1 MDSTNTN
8 TEQRNADLLAQT
20 LNGMA
25 VKIKGESSN
34 SGKFIYNKGTAVSYE
49 SVKNDIDALHD
60 ELTMLGFKVNIY
72 ENIDA
77 IDVSK
82 EKKFFIK
89 ISDRDDSYF
98 TIDLGDYRDVV
109 LDYTTSEVD
118 YIVDYLNK
126 LRGYNAEEN
135 KNLALKITEYLSY
148 LFYFKDLQIKYYEGI
163 GWSSY
168 DGKRIFKY
176 NTIYSSSD
184 NLRSECHANFADD
197 LASGDFKEVMYD
209 DGKLQLTIET
219 NWAEHTMNLM
229 NQSVLASTIL
239 ASACTGLIRPL
250 LPFTKENNININIHG
265 EPGSGK
271 STICHYALSIFGRP
285 SVLEG
290 SFIDKPEAIE
300 LLRAKRPVIPYMLDD
315 RLLAFEGRNESRD
328 ILYNIFKEYEGKIK
342 ERAAGSGKELS
353 GQRTYAPII
362 SSSVGS
368 MFEKIK
374 EKDDVGQF
382 RRFMEFNIKKTRNG
396 KIQDKRT
403 EVFTS
408 SKNAEDYEFL
418 SDTFYGVGVHIIV
431 NYLFELL
438 TFKNK
443 YNKKHGYR
451 EESID
456 EIIERE
462 YNTYCSKISKKLKEK
477 ETEELKGL
485 TASTGRFALIL
496 TAYKI
501 LKDSLIDVV
510 NGDNLIYTSENEII
524 DFLLD
529 NLVEKME
536 SVRGKQKEK
545 KAEAEE
551 KKKKEEAEAEEEKKK
566 AEAKAKEMK
575 KNIVNVM
582 NFISQNSTYFA
593 KDKKSFDKTKHLGVK
608 MMVVKGKKVKI
619 LIPNCNNFYVVLLA
633 MLNGRTLSLEDYNEY
648 LELVSKNESKEN
660 IKDFLTNH
668 GIEEEEQDK
677 EEVDKYAKNLVE
689 IDNSDNIKITNS
701 IRGKL
706 LTFKNPSLEE
716 QELTKTEVDKQDKDL
731 AEIDNSEKIASE
743 TRGKSLTSKNQSLEE
758 EAK

>member
-20 LNGMA
+20 LNEMA
-25 VKIKGESSN
+25 DKIKGESSN

-49 SVKNDIDALHD
+49 SVKNDIAALYNG
-60 ELTMLGFKVNIY
+60 LNKIGFKVNIY

-135 KNLALKITEYLSY
+135 KFLALKITEYLSY

-163 GWSSY
+163 GWSLY
-168 DGKRIFKY
+168 GGKRIFKY

-197 LASGDFKEVMYD
+197 LASGDFKEVLEGYCYD
-209 DGKLQLTIET
+209 DNNIKQRFENTVEK
-219 NWAEHTMNLM
+219 NWAEHTRILM

-396 KIQDKRT
+396 KIKDKCT

-418 SDTFYGVGVHIIV
+418 SDTFYGVGVHIII
-431 NYLFELL
+431 NYLFELQDD
-438 TFKNK
+438 T
-443 YNKKHGYR
+443 
-451 EESID
+451 EVSID

-462 YNTYCSKISKKLKEK
+462 YNTYCSKIEKLLKEK

-501 LKDSLIDVV
+501 LKDSLTYVV
-510 NGDNLIYTSENEII
+510 DGKNLIYMSENEII
-524 DFLLD
+524 DFLID
-529 NLVEKME
+529 NLVEKMK
-536 SVRGKQKEK
+536 SVRGIQENK
-545 KAEAEE
+545 KAETEE
-551 KKKKEEAEAEEEKKK
+551 KKKKEEAEAEETKLNV
-566 AEAKAKEMK
+566 
-575 KNIVNVM
+575 KNII
-582 NFISQNSTYFA
+582 NFISQNSDRFVMDT
-593 KDKKSFDKTKHLGVK
+593 KSFDKTKHLGVK
-608 MMVVKGKKVKI
+608 MIDVKDKEVKI
-619 LIPNCNNFYVVLLA
+619 MIPNYHCFEAVLYA
-633 MLNGRTLSLEDYNEY
+633 MLKGRTLSLEDYKKY
-648 LELVSKNESKEN
+648 LDLISKNESKEN
-660 IKDFLTNH
+660 IKVFLIKH
-668 GIEEEEQDK
+668 GIEDK
-677 EEVDKYAKNLVE
+677 KFTKAEVNKKAKNLVE
-689 IDNSDNIKITNS
+689 INNSDDIKITSS
-701 IRGKL
+701 IRAKL

-716 QELTKTEVDKQDKDL
+716 EELTKTEVDKQDKDL
-731 AEIDNSEKIASE
+731 AEIDNSEKIDSE

>member
-20 LNGMA
+20 LNNIA
-25 VKIKGESSN
+25 INLKGESSN

-82 EKKFFIK
+82 ERKFFIK

-126 LRGYNAEEN
+126 LRGYNAVEN
-135 KNLALKITEYLSY
+135 KNLALKITKYLSY

-197 LASGDFKEVMYD
+197 LASGDFKEVLEDYYYD
-209 DGKLQLTIET
+209 NNIKQRFENTVEK
-219 NWAEHTMNLM
+219 NWAEHTRILM

-362 SSSVGS
+362 SSSVAS

-418 SDTFYGVGVHIIV
+418 SDTFYGVGVHIII
-431 NYLFELL
+431 NYLFELQDD
-438 TFKNK
+438 
-443 YNKKHGYR
+443 R
-451 EESID
+451 EVSID

-462 YNTYCSKISKKLKEK
+462 YNTYCSKISKKLEEK

-501 LKDSLIDVV
+501 LKDSLIYVV
-510 NGDNLIYTSENEII
+510 DGDNLIYTSENEII
-524 DFLLD
+524 DFLID
-529 NLVEKME
+529 NLVEKMK
-536 SVRGKQKEK
+536 SVRGKQEK
-545 KAEAEE
+545 KKAEAEAEKKKLEAEAEE
-551 KKKKEEAEAEEEKKK
+551 KKKKEEAEAEETKLNV
-566 AEAKAKEMK
+566 
-575 KNIVNVM
+575 KNII
-582 NFISQNSTYFA
+582 NFISQNSDRFVMDT
-593 KDKKSFDKTKHLGVK
+593 KSFDKTKHLGVK
-608 MMVVKGKKVKI
+608 MIDVKDKEVKI
-619 LIPNCNNFYVVLLA
+619 MITNYNHFEAVLYA
-633 MLNGRTLSLEDYNEY
+633 MLKGRTLSLEDYKKY
-648 LELVSKNESKEN
+648 LEIVSAGKEKD
-660 IKDFLTNH
+660 IKVFLIKH
-668 GIEEEEQDK
+668 GIEDKKFTK
-677 EEVDKYAKNLVE
+677 EEVDEKAKNLVE
-689 IDNSDNIKITNS
+689 IDNSKNIKITS
-701 IRGKL
+701 GIRAKL

-716 QELTKTEVDKQDKDL
+716 GELTKTEVDKQDKDL
-731 AEIDNSEKIASE
+731 AVIDNSEKIDSE
-743 TRGKSLTSKNQSLEE
+743 TREKSLTSKNQSLEE

>member
-20 LNGMA
+20 LNEMA
-25 VKIKGESSN
+25 DKIKGESSN

-49 SVKNDIDALHD
+49 SVKNDIDALYNG
-60 ELTMLGFKVNIY
+60 LNMIGFKVNIY

-135 KNLALKITEYLSY
+135 KFLALRITEYLSY

-163 GWSSY
+163 GWSLY
-168 DGKRIFKY
+168 NGERIFKY
-176 NTIYSSSD
+176 NKIYSLS
-184 NLRSECHANFADD
+184 NKLRSECHANFADD
-197 LASGDFKEVMYD
+197 LASDDFKEVLYD
-209 DGKLQLTIET
+209 DGKSQLTVET
-219 NWAEHTMNLM
+219 NWAKHTMNLM

-285 SVLEG
+285 SALEG

-396 KIQDKRT
+396 KIKDKCT

-418 SDTFYGVGVHIIV
+418 SDTFYGVGVHIII
-431 NYLFELL
+431 NYLFELQD
-438 TFKNK
+438 N
-443 YNKKHGYR
+443 G
-451 EESID
+451 EVSID

-462 YNTYCSKISKKLKEK
+462 YNTYCSKIEKILKKK

-501 LKDSLIDVV
+501 LKDSLTYVV
-510 NGDNLIYTSENEII
+510 DGKNLIYMSENEII
-524 DFLLD
+524 DFLID
-529 NLVEKME
+529 NLVEKMK
-536 SVRGKQKEK
+536 SVRGIQENK
-545 KAEAEE
+545 KADAEE
-551 KKKKEEAEAEEEKKK
+551 QKKK
-566 AEAKAKEMK
+566 AEETKLNV
-575 KNIVNVM
+575 KNII
-582 NFISQNSTYFA
+582 NFISQNDDRFVLDT
-593 KDKKSFDKTKHLGVK
+593 KSFDKTKHLGVK
-608 MMVVKGKKVKI
+608 VLDVKDKEVKI
-619 LIPNCNNFYVVLLA
+619 MIPNYHCFEAVLYA
-633 MLNGRTLSLEDYNEY
+633 MLKGRTLSLEDYKKY
-648 LELVSKNESKEN
+648 LDLISKNESKEN
-660 IKDFLTNH
+660 IRVFLIKH
-668 GIEEEEQDK
+668 GIEDK
-677 EEVDKYAKNLVE
+677 KFTKAEVNKKAKNLVE
-689 IDNSDNIKITNS
+689 IDNSPKIKITS
-701 IRGKL
+701 GIRAKL

-716 QELTKTEVDKQDKDL
+716 EKLTKAEVDKQNKDL

>member
-20 LNGMA
+20 LNEMA
-25 VKIKGESSN
+25 DKIKEESSN

-49 SVKNDIDALHD
+49 SVKNDIDALYNG
-60 ELTMLGFKVNIY
+60 LNMIGFKVNIY

-135 KNLALKITEYLSY
+135 KFLALRITEYLSY

-163 GWSSY
+163 GWSLY
-168 DGKRIFKY
+168 GGERIFKY
-176 NTIYSSSD
+176 NKIYSLS
-184 NLRSECHANFADD
+184 NKLRSECHANFADD
-197 LASGDFKEVMYD
+197 LASGNFEEVLEDYYYD
-209 DGKLQLTIET
+209 DNNIKQRFENTVEK
-219 NWAEHTMNLM
+219 NWAEHTRILM

-285 SVLEG
+285 SALEG

-362 SSSVGS
+362 SSSVAS

-396 KIQDKRT
+396 KIKDKCT
-403 EVFTS
+403 EVFKS
-408 SKNAEDYEFL
+408 SKDAENYEYL
-418 SDTFYGVGVHIIV
+418 SDTYYGVGVYIIII
-431 NYLFELL
+431 YLLNLPNNLQIEKSADDKVL
-438 TFKNK
+438 
-443 YNKKHGYR
+443 
-451 EESID
+451 SID

-462 YNTYCSKISKKLKEK
+462 YNTYCSKISKKLEEK

-496 TAYKI
+496 TAYNV
-501 LKDSLIDVV
+501 LKNSIDYALEKTESI
-510 NGDNLIYTSENEII
+510 NISDDEII
-524 DFLLD
+524 DFLID
-529 NLVEKME
+529 NLVEKMK
-536 SVRGKQKEK
+536 SVRGIQEEK
-545 KAEAEE
+545 KAEAE
-551 KKKKEEAEAEEEKKK
+551 AQ
-566 AEAKAKEMK
+566 K

-582 NFISQNSTYFA
+582 DFISQNSIYYA
-593 KDKKSFDKTKHLGVK
+593 KDKKSFDKNKHLGLKVLDNNGKEVK
-608 MMVVKGKKVKI
+608 L
-619 LIPNCNNFYVVLLA
+619 LINNYNHFYDVLLA
-633 MLNGRTLSLEDYNEY
+633 MLKGVTLSLEDYKKY
-648 LELVSKNESKEN
+648 LDLIFKNESKKSIE
-660 IKDFLTNH
+660 DFLTNH
-668 GIEEEEQDK
+668 GIDVDELTQKRINKYDK
-677 EEVDKYAKNLVE
+677 KLVE
-689 IDNSDNIKITNS
+689 IDNEDIKITNN
-701 IRGKL
+701 IRAKL

-716 QELTKTEVDKQDKDL
+716 
-731 AEIDNSEKIASE
+731 
-743 TRGKSLTSKNQSLEE
+743 G
-758 EAK
+758 AK

>member
-20 LNGMA
+20 LNEMA
-25 VKIKGESSN
+25 DKIKGESSN

-49 SVKNDIDALHD
+49 SVKNDIDALHNG
-60 ELTMLGFKVNIY
+60 LNMIGFKVNIY

-135 KNLALKITEYLSY
+135 KFLALRITEYLSY

-163 GWSSY
+163 GWSLY
-168 DGKRIFKY
+168 NGERIFKY
-176 NTIYSSSD
+176 NKIYSLS
-184 NLRSECHANFADD
+184 NKLKSECHANFADD
-197 LASGDFKEVMYD
+197 LASGNFEEVLEGYYYD
-209 DGKLQLTIET
+209 DNNKKQRFENTVEKI
-219 NWAEHTMNLM
+219 WAKHTMNLM

-396 KIQDKRT
+396 KIKDKCT

-408 SKNAEDYEFL
+408 SKNAEDYEYL
-418 SDTFYGVGVHIIV
+418 SDTYYGVGVYIIII
-431 NYLFELL
+431 YLLNLPNNLQIEKSADDKVL
-438 TFKNK
+438 
-443 YNKKHGYR
+443 
-451 EESID
+451 SID

-462 YNTYCSKISKKLKEK
+462 YNTYCSKISKKLEEK

-496 TAYKI
+496 TAYNV
-501 LKDSLIDVV
+501 LKNSIDYALEKTESI
-510 NGDNLIYTSENEII
+510 NISDDEII
-524 DFLLD
+524 DFLID
-529 NLVEKME
+529 NLVEKMK
-536 SVRGKQKEK
+536 SVRGIQ
-545 KAEAEE
+545 EE
-551 KKKKEEAEAEEEKKK
+551 KKEEAKVE
-566 AEAKAKEMK
+566 K

-582 NFISQNSTYFA
+582 NFISQNDDRFVLDT
-593 KDKKSFDKTKHLGVK
+593 KSFDKTKHLGVK
-608 MMVVKGKKVKI
+608 VLDVKDKEVKI
-619 LIPNCNNFYVVLLA
+619 MITNYNHFEAVLYA
-633 MLNGRTLSLEDYNEY
+633 MLKGRTLSLEDYKKY
-648 LELVSKNESKEN
+648 LEIVSEGKEKD
-660 IKDFLTNH
+660 IKVFLIKH
-668 GIEEEEQDK
+668 GIEDKKFTK
-677 EEVDKYAKNLVE
+677 EEVDQYAKNLVE
-689 IDNSDNIKITNS
+689 IDNSPKIKITS
-701 IRGKL
+701 GIRAKL

-716 QELTKTEVDKQDKDL
+716 QELTKAEVDKQNKDL

>member
-20 LNGMA
+20 LNEMA
-25 VKIKGESSN
+25 DKIKGESSN

-49 SVKNDIDALHD
+49 SVKNDIDALHNG
-60 ELTMLGFKVNIY
+60 LNMIGFKVNIY

-135 KNLALKITEYLSY
+135 KFLALRITEYLSY

-163 GWSSY
+163 GWSLY
-168 DGKRIFKY
+168 NGERIFKY
-176 NTIYSSSD
+176 NKIYSLS
-184 NLRSECHANFADD
+184 NKLKSECHANFADD
-197 LASGDFKEVMYD
+197 LASGNFEEVLEGYYYD
-209 DGKLQLTIET
+209 DNNKKQRFENTVEKI
-219 NWAEHTMNLM
+219 WAKHTMNLM

-285 SVLEG
+285 SALEG

-396 KIQDKRT
+396 KIKDKCT

-408 SKNAEDYEFL
+408 SKNAEDYEYL
-418 SDTFYGVGVHIIV
+418 SDTYYGVGVYIIII
-431 NYLFELL
+431 YLLNLPNNLQIEKSADDKVL
-438 TFKNK
+438 
-443 YNKKHGYR
+443 
-451 EESID
+451 SID

-462 YNTYCSKISKKLKEK
+462 YNTYCSKISKKLEEK

-496 TAYKI
+496 TAYNV
-501 LKDSLIDVV
+501 LKNSIDYALEKTESI
-510 NGDNLIYTSENEII
+510 NISDDEII
-524 DFLLD
+524 DFLID
-529 NLVEKME
+529 NLVEKMK
-536 SVRGKQKEK
+536 SVRGIQ
-545 KAEAEE
+545 EE
-551 KKKKEEAEAEEEKKK
+551 KKEEAEAE
-566 AEAKAKEMK
+566 K

-582 NFISQNSTYFA
+582 NFISQNSKYFV
-593 KDKKSFDKTKHLGVK
+593 KDNKSFDKNKHFGLK
-608 MMVVKGKKVKI
+608 LLENKDKEVKI
-619 LIPNCNNFYVVLLA
+619 LINNYNHFYDVLLA
-633 MLNGRTLSLEDYNEY
+633 MLKGRTLSLEDYKKY
-648 LELVSKNESKEN
+648 LEIVSEGKEKD
-660 IKDFLTNH
+660 IKVFLIKH
-668 GIEEEEQDK
+668 GIEDKKFTK
-677 EEVDKYAKNLVE
+677 EEVDQYAKNLVE
-689 IDNSDNIKITNS
+689 IDNSPKIKITS
-701 IRGKL
+701 GIRAKL

-731 AEIDNSEKIASE
+731 AEIDNSEKIDSE
-743 TRGKSLTSKNQSLEE
+743 TREKSLTSKNQSLERQ
-758 EAK
+758 AK

>member
-20 LNGMA
+20 LNEMA
-25 VKIKGESSN
+25 DKIKEESSN

-163 GWSSY
+163 GWSLY

-197 LASGDFKEVMYD
+197 LASGDFKEVLEDYYYD
-209 DGKLQLTIET
+209 NNIKQRIENT
-219 NWAEHTMNLM
+219 VEKNWAEHTRILM

-285 SVLEG
+285 SALEG

-362 SSSVGS
+362 SSSVAS

-418 SDTFYGVGVHIIV
+418 SDTFYGVGVHIII
-431 NYLFELL
+431 NYLFELQDD
-438 TFKNK
+438 
-443 YNKKHGYR
+443 R
-451 EESID
+451 EVSID

-462 YNTYCSKISKKLKEK
+462 YNTYCSKISKKLEKK

-501 LKDSLIDVV
+501 LKDSLIYVV
-510 NGDNLIYTSENEII
+510 DGDNLIYTSENEII
-524 DFLLD
+524 DFLID
-529 NLVEKME
+529 NLVEKMK
-536 SVRGKQKEK
+536 SVRGIQEEK

-551 KKKKEEAEAEEEKKK
+551 KKLEAEAEAEETKLNV
-566 AEAKAKEMK
+566 
-575 KNIVNVM
+575 KNII
-582 NFISQNSTYFA
+582 NFISQNDDRFVLDT
-593 KDKKSFDKTKHLGVK
+593 KSFDKTKHLGVK
-608 MMVVKGKKVKI
+608 VLDVKDKEVKI
-619 LIPNCNNFYVVLLA
+619 MIPNYHYFEAVLYA
-633 MLNGRTLSLEDYNEY
+633 MLKGRTLSLEDYKKY
-648 LELVSKNESKEN
+648 LDLISKNESKEN
-660 IKDFLTNH
+660 IRVFLIKH
-668 GIEEEEQDK
+668 GIEDK
-677 EEVDKYAKNLVE
+677 KFTKAEVNKKAKNLVE
-689 IDNSDNIKITNS
+689 IDNSPEIKITS
-701 IRGKL
+701 GIRAKL

-716 QELTKTEVDKQDKDL
+716 KELTKTEVDKQDKDL
-731 AEIDNSEKIASE
+731 AEIDNSEKIDSE
-743 TRGKSLTSKNQSLEE
+743 TREKSLTSKNQSLEE